1 MQKLGGKFMKNALS
15 VKLNKYLASLG
26 VEYIKLHNLHWN
38 VVGINF
44 KAIHEYLES
53 LYDGVTASLD
63 AVAEL
68 LKMHDVVPYASLK
81 EFLQAS
87 PIEELSSVEIKGV
100 DALKIVLKD
109 FELMKSLAEEI
120 RSEADEENVYDVVSM
135 MEGDLAQFN
144 KSIWFIKAMLK

>member
-1 MQKLGGKFMKNALS
+1 MEKTLS

-44 KAIHEYLES
+44 KAIHEYLEA

-68 LKMHDVVPYASLK
+68 LKMHVETPLASTK
-81 EFLQAS
+81 EFLEFS
-87 PIEELSSVEIKGV
+87 IVKVLPSVEIIGV
-100 DALKIVLKD
+100 DSLNIVLED
-109 FELMKSLAEEI
+109 FEMMKKLAEEI
-120 RSEADEENVYDVVSM
+120 RLEADENNVYDVVAM
-135 MEGDLAQFN
+135 MEGDLAQYN